1 MTLNE
6 VFDICKDLE
15 LRHAKLYANLSLILG
30 ELDERAAVFWE
41 NMSTQEWH
49 HFIMVDFGRSICE
62 KTVDLDQV
70 VEELPNLNLDQIFE
84 ILERS
89 EERVFKEELDLN
101 DGFEIAIELEGT
113 ESDSLYIY
121 LTSIVIDSI
130 NERNQPYLMERLQK
144 IEKEMVSHHTELID
158 ATKKLSRNP
167 DLVRK
172 ANALLHH

>member
-6 VFDICKDLE
+6 VFDTCKDLE

-30 ELDERAAVFWE
+30 ELDERAATFWG

-49 HFIMVDFGRSICE
+49 HFIMVDFGRSICA
-62 KTVDLDQV
+62 KTMDLNQI
-70 VEELPNLNLDQIFE
+70 VEGLPALRLDQIFE
-84 ILERS
+84 ILERN
-89 EERVFKEELDLN
+89 EEKVFKEGLGLN

-121 LTSIVIDSI
+121 LTSIIIDSI
-130 NERNQPYLMERLQK
+130 NEGNQPYLMERLQK

-158 ATKKLSRNP
+158 ATKKLSRDP
-167 DLVRK
+167 DLVRR
-172 ANALLHH
+172 ANALLHN

>member
-49 HFIMVDFGRSICE
+49 HFIMVDFGRSVCE
-62 KTVDLDQV
+62 KTMDLDQT
-70 VEELPNLNLDQIFE
+70 VEGLPDLQLDQIFE
-84 ILERS
+84 ILNRNEDRI
-89 EERVFKEELDLN
+89 FKEELGLK
-101 DGFEIAIELEGT
+101 DGFEMAIELEGT

-121 LTSIVIDSI
+121 LTSVIKHSVD
-130 NERNQPYLMERLQK
+130 ERNQPYLMDRLK
-144 IEKEMVSHHTELID
+144 RIEKEMTSHHIGLIE
-158 ATKKLSRNP
+158 ATKRLSRDP
-167 DLVRK
+167 ELVRR
-172 ANALLHH
+172 ANTLLHH